1 MNDNTTPDSAIRHTS
16 AITWADRYL
25 PSSGYAYGD
34 SAGLFDLN
42 SLMGILFRQRYLI
55 TATIGAVLLLGL
67 IVTLLTKP
75 TYLATASVVVDPEP
89 TNIVNGQD
97 LQPALYGRDMSTYLN
112 TTADILKSR
121 KMALQV
127 IDALPP
133 AVLKALTEAYELD
146 TRPDDISEK
155 AWPTVKRNI
164 LASILKSSVRAEVPF
179 DTRILTIGYSFG
191 DPKIAAAVA
200 NAYAENL
207 MLDDVRRGQEAN
219 AYALKYLRGQIDET
233 RGKLQDAEL
242 AANAYA
248 RQNAIISE
256 WPIATANLASVNTT
270 YTEARARRVTAEQ
283 HWKAVAALPA
293 SQLPEI
299 QQSDI
304 VQPLLSERAKLS
316 GELAQLR
323 KRYDDNYPQIEEI
336 KAQIAALDRQINK
349 TSAEIKN
356 SIRDAYLIAKRQE
369 EGLKS
374 ELDRVARDSLDEQGR
389 RVRFGLIERDASA
402 LRDQLEILLQ
412 RFNELSSAA
421 NIKTGTITIVDEA
434 TPPPAPV
441 SPNFAKNM
449 AVAFILAIGLA
460 GGLAF
465 LREMFDDRLYA
476 LDDVERKLGQRLLG
490 QTPYV
495 AADEIA
501 EQVANPFSALMEAYA
516 SIHMAVDFALPDD
529 HVVLQV
535 TSSQAGEGKSTTA
548 LTLARKFAQLGRRT
562 LLVDA
567 DLRRPALAAM
577 LGVPKPDKGLVDVIM
592 GRTELADVLIEQ
604 GEDNLDI
611 VPVGVVPGNPVEIL
625 SSRALSDFIT
635 RTRKEYGIVIFDSSP
650 VMGIA
655 DAPLLAHQVDA
666 TIYIAEASHVHFGQA
681 KSALRRLK
689 QADAKILGVVLTK
702 YRALHAGQSYN
713 YQYRYYNYGEHA

>member
-127 IDALPP
+127 IDALSP
-133 AVLKALTEAYELD
+133 AVHKALTEAYELD

-191 DPKIAAAVA
+191 DPKIAAETA

-219 AYALKYLRGQIDET
+219 AYAIKYLRGQIDET

-256 WPIATANLASVNTT
+256 RPIATANLASVNTT

-336 KAQIAALDRQINK
+336 KAQIATLDRQINK

-449 AVAFILAIGLA
+449 AVAFILAVGLA

-625 SSRALSDFIT
+625 SSRALSDFIA
-635 RTRKEYGIVIFDSSP
+635 RTRKEYGIVIFD
-650 VMGIA
+650 
-655 DAPLLAHQVDA
+655 
-666 TIYIAEASHVHFGQA
+666 
-681 KSALRRLK
+681 
-689 QADAKILGVVLTK
+689 
-702 YRALHAGQSYN
+702 
-713 YQYRYYNYGEHA
+713 